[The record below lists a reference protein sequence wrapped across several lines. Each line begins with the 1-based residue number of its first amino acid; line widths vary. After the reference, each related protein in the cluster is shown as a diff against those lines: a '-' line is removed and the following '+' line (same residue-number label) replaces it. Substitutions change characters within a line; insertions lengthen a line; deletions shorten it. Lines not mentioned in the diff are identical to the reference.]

1 MQWCPRFESLLITR
15 GRMKT
20 SSTAGLKGQISVSL
34 LYTNCSS

>member
-1 MQWCPRFESLLITR
+1 MR
-15 GRMKT
+15 RMKT